1 MAVKTCLSLVSLV
14 MFGRQ
19 SLRGHAEIVAD
30 LSCPADAPPGC
41 HLQLDGR

>member
-1 MAVKTCLSLVSLV
+1 MAVKARLSEYLV

-19 SLRGHAEIVAD
+19 SLHGHAEIMAD

-41 HLQLDGR
+41 HVQLDGR